1 MSGWERSRAIDRV
14 EGIVETVATEQMPV
28 PIREVW
34 VYGDIALG
42 LDPVDRL
49 DVYVT
54 KDLLFGRD
62 DDVEAAFEASHGIEG
77 VGKTVRAEW
86 AEAHPEY
93 LRANP
98 SGHVAPE
105 QCLAAHLLEED
116 EPVHLEVCNASFE
129 DNVTRRLDGATARG
143 TYGEILDPRGVC
155 LWLDG
160 RRSEEAFAKLR
171 NGEFVFPRLPEA
183 LGMLGLDEEQA
194 QQAAAAVEQ
203 YREERDG
210 VSVRG
215 DVV

>member
-14 EGIVETVATEQMPV
+14 EGIVETVAAEQMPV

-86 AEAHPEY
+86 AEAHLEY